1 MVGYAFI
8 KLRLSYPSNEGN
20 PIPIKRQNKRV
31 AEKFVLRQPSRRKS
45 KACRTNHCR
54 LTAGIDGLAFKRGAQ
69 SLEQSYTE
77 SFG

>member
-8 KLRLSYPSNEGN
+8 KRSLFHPGNEGN

-31 AEKFVLRQPSRRKS
+31 AEKFVLRQPNRRKS
-45 KACRTNHCR
+45 KACRIIHCR
-54 LTAGIDGLAFKRGAQ
+54 LTAGMDGLALKRGAQ
-69 SLEQSYTE
+69 SREQSYTE